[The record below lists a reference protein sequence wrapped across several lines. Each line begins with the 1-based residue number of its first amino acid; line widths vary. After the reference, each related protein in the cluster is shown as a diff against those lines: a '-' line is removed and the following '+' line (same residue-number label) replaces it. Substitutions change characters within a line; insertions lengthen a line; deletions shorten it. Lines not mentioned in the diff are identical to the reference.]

1 MSKNNNFKIGDK
13 ISYIKD
19 EDVHGWEE
27 KGYGTIVS
35 ISNDKK
41 TYFIKER
48 NKYVSIHSH
57 RVIMQKGET
66 NE

>member
-1 MSKNNNFKIGDK
+1 MKKDSISIGDK

-27 KGYGTIVS
+27 KGYGVVVS

-57 RVIMQKGET
+57 RVLIQKGET

>member
-1 MSKNNNFKIGDK
+1 MKKDSISIGDK

-27 KGYGTIVS
+27 KGYGVVVS

-41 TYFIKER
+41 TYF
-48 NKYVSIHSH
+48 
-57 RVIMQKGET
+57 
-66 NE
+66 